1 MTLPLNSVPLF
12 DGFNYDYWKACMR
25 FFLKSIDAW
34 QIVETGWTPPEIAI
48 AEWTIP
54 QRYNRVVNDK
64 AMNAICQA
72 TSPSEFLQISHFET
86 AKEEW
91 DILETTYDI

>member
-1 MTLPLNSVPLF
+1 
-12 DGFNYDYWKACMR
+12 
-25 FFLKSIDAW
+25 
-34 QIVETGWTPPEIAI
+34 
-48 AEWTIP
+48 
-54 QRYNRVVNDK
+54 VNDK

-72 TSPSEFLQISHFET
+72 TSPSEFLQISYFET